1 MVQVDSRFSEEIKIW
16 FFFFRLM
23 SGSVAIDSLDIYWWD
38 CIMTPKYV
46 FLRMVPFKEKIRKQI
61 IRNADV
67 MKRVWRTEDEMQWE
81 EWPRPGFNQLM
92 VIKWCCN
99 MAGPLPNVTNT
110 FRMIFMD
117 LYMHLDHNKSP
128 SISCQ
133 EKEPFGQFSVPS
145 LWTMTAATCTD
156 FFCSLGISFRICFIE
171 VKKIQFR
178 CMISHELK
186 TNSCLALKSWI
197 EIWVQL
203 CTEGTFP
210 KWWKTCAHI

>member
-1 MVQVDSRFSEEIKIW
+1 MYFLRNDGASRQPIFRREIKI

-61 IRNADV
+61 IRSADV

-117 LYMHLDHNKSP
+117 LYKHLDHNKKVSKHCGSRERVLWP
-128 SISCQ
+128 VLCAITLNHDSSHLY
-133 EKEPFGQFSVPS
+133 PFFLFS
-145 LWTMTAATCTD
+145 
-156 FFCSLGISFRICFIE
+156 
-171 VKKIQFR
+171 
-178 CMISHELK
+178 
-186 TNSCLALKSWI
+186 
-197 EIWVQL
+197 
-203 CTEGTFP
+203 
-210 KWWKTCAHI
+210 